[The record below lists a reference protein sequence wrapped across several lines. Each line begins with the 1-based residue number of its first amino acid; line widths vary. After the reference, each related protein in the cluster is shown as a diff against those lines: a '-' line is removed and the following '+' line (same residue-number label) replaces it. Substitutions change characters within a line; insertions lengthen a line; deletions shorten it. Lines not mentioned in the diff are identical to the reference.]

1 MIENAAEGVLESCF
15 EQVAFGVATF
25 VKKFACQAS
34 AVLRC
39 FVLCYEF
46 RPVRRETNCPAENTL
61 PKTTR
66 SANSVLLRICKAV
79 HRKPSTCF
87 WQNVL
92 QTHTGPQN
100 GLSANSK

>member
-61 PKTTR
+61 PK
-66 SANSVLLRICKAV
+66 
-79 HRKPSTCF
+79 CF
-87 WQNVL
+87 KL
-92 QTHTGPQN
+92 APA
-100 GLSANSK
+100 SRF